1 MLCLEI
7 AMGSFLVHCVMF
19 LWGGL
24 LSNVRLSRI
33 VEGILSIPK
42 GRVQAQLGLLISGLG
57 AFGGGG

>member
-1 MLCLEI
+1 
-7 AMGSFLVHCVMF
+7 MGSFLVHCVMF